1 MVLANDWKDYK
12 ILATGDG
19 YKLEDWN
26 GVVLCRPDPQVIWPY
41 SGGDIKKDK
50 RIDAIYERDP
60 SGGGKWVSK
69 NKKNIDE
76 WTVNYNDL
84 TFSLKPMGFKHT
96 GLFPEQAANWDT
108 MRDIVRYF
116 KANSIIQPDKI
127 KVLNLFA
134 YTGGATV
141 ALAKEGVFVTH
152 VDAAKGMVDRA
163 KKNCILSGIGDSA
176 VRWIVDDCKKFI
188 LREQK
193 RVSKYDAIILD
204 PPSYGRGP
212 DGSLFKLEDNLFELI
227 ELATSILSDTPLF
240 VLLNSYTTGLG
251 ASVMQNILNMCLKN
265 KKGTTTA
272 YELALPTLENGV
284 ILPCGNS
291 ALWTS

>member
-1 MVLANDWKDYK
+1 MKLANNWTQYK
-12 ILATGDG
+12 ILATGNG

-26 GVVLCRPDPQVIWPY
+26 GIVLCRPDPQIIWPY
-41 SGGDIKKDK
+41 ASGDIKKDK
-50 RIDAIYERDP
+50 RIDAVYERDS

-69 NKKNIDE
+69 SKKNIDE
-76 WTVNYNDL
+76 FTVSYKDL

-108 MRDIVRYF
+108 MRDIVRYAA
-116 KANSIIQPDKI
+116 KSNKI

-141 ALAKEGVFVTH
+141 ALAKEGAFVTH

-163 KKNCILSGIGDSA
+163 KKNCALSGIGDTA

-193 RVSKYDAIILD
+193 RGSKYDAIILD

-227 ELATSILSDTPLF
+227 QLAVSILSDTPLF

-251 ASVMQNILNMCLKN
+251 AAVMQNILNMCLKE
-265 KKGTTTA
+265 KQGKTTA
-272 YELALPTLENGV
+272 YELALPTQDAGV
-284 ILPCGNS
+284 VLPCGNS
-291 ALWTS
+291 ALWTSK